1 MFDTTATK
9 MTGTGTNWR
18 DLSSERPVQG
28 TRHPQIVMFIAKGQ
42 KFPAD
47 PVDGAATGW
56 TMVSLRKIFSV
67 RGRRDSLPLTIS
79 DL

>member
-9 MTGTGTNWR
+9 MTGSGTTGGTCQA
-18 DLSSERPVQG
+18 SGPYKC
-28 TRHPQIVMFIAKGQ
+28 TRHSQIVMFIAKGQ

-56 TMVSLRKIFSV
+56 TMVS
-67 RGRRDSLPLTIS
+67 
-79 DL
+79 